1 MRILIIGKYGQIGW
15 ELNQAL
21 QHLVDTIAVGKSELD
36 VTDRDA
42 TFHFLER
49 TAPQIV
55 INATG
60 YNDVDGA
67 ESHQEEARSVNT
79 AANTFIAQASEKV
92 KAFYISYST
101 DYVFDGQKRSPYVEE
116 DVTRPLNLYG
126 QTKLDG
132 EMAIRKSGVE
142 FLILR
147 TSSVFSLRRPCF
159 LTKIIEKAQ
168 REKEIKVRADLVSS
182 PTSAHFLAE
191 ATAHMIQNY
200 GQTLQEHI
208 GLFHLTSSGFVSRYE
223 WAETINQMV
232 GLKAKI
238 VPVFNNGMETA
249 RRPPFSVLDSHL
261 FEDTFGFRTPD
272 WKESLNLTLE
282 KNL

>member
-1 MRILIIGKYGQIGW
+1 MRIAIIGKNGQIGW

-21 QHLVDTIAVGKSELD
+21 QNGADVISVGRSELD
-36 VTDRDA
+36 VTDRAA
-42 TFHFLER
+42 TFRFLEQTTPR
-49 TAPQIV
+49 VV

-67 ESHQEEARSVNT
+67 EENREEARSINT
-79 AANTFIAQASEKV
+79 AANAFIAQAAQKV
-92 KAFYISYST
+92 NAFYISYSS
-101 DYVFDGQKRSPYVEE
+101 DYVFDGRKTSPYIEG
-116 DVTRPLNLYG
+116 DLPHPLNVYG

-132 EMAIRKSGVE
+132 ETAIQKSGVE

-159 LTKIIEKAQ
+159 LTKVIEKAQ
-168 REKEIKVRADLVSS
+168 REKELQVRTDLVSS
-182 PTSAHFLAE
+182 PTSASFLAK
-191 ATAHMIQNY
+191 ATAHIIQNF
-200 GQTLQEHI
+200 GQTLREQI

-249 RRPPFSVLDSHL
+249 QRPTFSALDSRL
-261 FEDTFGFRTPD
+261 FEETFGLNTPD
-272 WKESLNLTLE
+272 WKESLNMTLE
-282 KNL
+282 KKR